1 MKFILI
7 ILSFL
12 VLNTGL
18 LFGSDNVTIPN
29 TFEPNTIISSQE
41 MNENFSYLIQK
52 LKELFASESSS
63 GSGGDLSQLPR
74 YILTGN
80 NASFI
85 GSNDGQNWTD
95 FKTPGSGLEFSKETF
110 KSNEYYFSSN
120 YPQSFYTTNFKSF
133 HKIEAPFNESGVL
146 LSHNNKYFIF

>member
-1 MKFILI
+1 
-7 ILSFL
+7 
-12 VLNTGL
+12 
-18 LFGSDNVTIPN
+18 
-29 TFEPNTIISSQE
+29 

-52 LKELFASESSS
+52 LKELFASESSG

-95 FKTPGSGLEFSKETF
+95 FKPGERAGIQKGD
-110 KSNEYYFSSN
+110 
-120 YPQSFYTTNFKSF
+120 
-133 HKIEAPFNESGVL
+133 I
-146 LSHNNKYFIF
+146 

>member
-7 ILSFL
+7 IISFL
-12 VLNTGL
+12 VLNNGL

-52 LKELFASESSS
+52 LKELFASESSGS
-63 GSGGDLSQLPR
+63 SGGDLSQMPR

-85 GSNDGQNWTD
+85 GSNDG
-95 FKTPGSGLEFSKETF
+95 
-110 KSNEYYFSSN
+110 
-120 YPQSFYTTNFKSF
+120 
-133 HKIEAPFNESGVL
+133 
-146 LSHNNKYFIF
+146 